1 MTIYCAGALVD
12 FTIPKVMGILN
23 LTPDSFYDGGR
34 YVGEVDMLRQAERI
48 LEEGADFIDVG
59 GCSTRPGARF
69 VSLEEELRRVMR
81 PIELV
86 LKRFPQARISID
98 TFRSEVA
105 CAAVEAGALII
116 NDISG
121 GMLDKKMFE
130 TVARLKV
137 PYVLSHIQ
145 GRPENMQDTPHYK
158 DVIIEINRFFSEKI
172 ARLRALGISDII
184 LDPGFGFGKSIN
196 HNLQIIKYLPLIGFG
211 DYPVLVGL
219 SRKST
224 LQRILGISAIESL
237 NATSVMHT
245 LALLNGASLLRVHD
259 VKESLECIKLVNN
272 HNNI

>member
-1 MTIYCAGALVD
+1 MD
-12 FTIPKVMGILN
+12 FTITKVMGVLN

-34 YVGEVDMLRQAERI
+34 YVGENDMLRQAERM

-59 GCSTRPGARF
+59 GCSTRPGAGL

-86 LKRFPQARISID
+86 LKHFPQARISID

-105 CAAVEAGALII
+105 CAAVESGALII

-121 GMLDKKMFE
+121 GELDENIFE
-130 TVARLKV
+130 TAARLKV

-145 GRPENMQDTPHYK
+145 GRPENMQDAPRY
-158 DVIIEINRFFSEKI
+158 DNIIVQINRYFSEKI
-172 ARLRALGISDII
+172 AHLRALGVDDII
-184 LDPGFGFGKSIN
+184 LDPGFGFGKSID
-196 HNLQIIKYLPLIGFG
+196 HNLQIIKNLPLIGFG

-224 LQRILGISAIESL
+224 LQKILGICADQAL

-245 LALLNGASLLRVHD
+245 LTLLQGVSLLRTHD
-259 VKESLECIKLVNN
+259 VKESFECIKLVKSY
-272 HNNI
+272 NNI